1 MLCVMPVLSAA
12 VSLHQVSLVDLLY
25 TVHAV
30 DSYRGYKM
38 LDLNREDEM
47 LAPSSSHKTS
57 YMLNN

>member
-38 LDLNREDEM
+38 LDLNREDSAKCQRH
-47 LAPSSSHKTS
+47 LLHTR
-57 YMLNN
+57 LVTC